1 MNQEDQNVCRV
12 CGEGSVKLITVHNE
26 PESSDIQ
33 LYECD
38 SCGSEYAD
46 HELAK
51 KNIDHHHQAALDRIS
66 GGWEAVYPTDGKG
79 LITQVQE
86 NFYENH

>member
-1 MNQEDQNVCRV
+1 MTTDRDLDQDDQNVCRV
-12 CGEGSVKLITVHNE
+12 CGEGSVKLITVHNG

-51 KNIDHHHQAALDRIS
+51 KNIQQLTILKSHKR
-66 GGWEAVYPTDGKG
+66 
-79 LITQVQE
+79 
-86 NFYENH
+86 